1 MIINFITL
9 IVCFIVIL
17 RVNATMCFII
27 FLLVFSY
34 LILYKVLN
42 QPLSKSLYQSKE
54 ITSEF
59 LSSLQEQFED
69 IKLIKVFNLF
79 DFFSHRMDKGF
90 EKYFNANIRLTK
102 LSFIFRSS
110 DILIKMVSQVLLFSI
125 GGYQILKG
133 KLTIGLFTVL
143 SSYFINL
150 INSTKFFINLFN
162 QYIDNNVSANRL
174 LELIN
179 IPSEQI
185 GVHKINELQ
194 FIRIVNLSFRYK
206 NDNVI
211 NNFNFV
217 FSKGK
222 IYKISGENGKGKSTL
237 VSLIIG
243 LYPYE
248 YKGGIFFNDVELKSI
263 DMRHLRTE
271 VISYIGQ
278 ENLFFTG
285 SVKENLKNNN
295 PNITDKEL
303 AKLLHILPLESYE
316 HMCLDSILN
325 IEINEKRTNLS
336 GGELKKL
343 SIIRGLAKVSSLLI
357 LDEPAN
363 SLDQKSKE
371 TLKILLENIK
381 QEKVIILISHDTI
394 FDEII
399 DLEIKL

>member
-1 MIINFITL
+1 M
-9 IVCFIVIL
+9 
-17 RVNATMCFII
+17 
-27 FLLVFSY
+27 
-34 LILYKVLN
+34 
-42 QPLSKSLYQSKE
+42 
-54 ITSEF
+54 
-59 LSSLQEQFED
+59 
-69 IKLIKVFNLF
+69 
-79 DFFSHRMDKGF
+79 
-90 EKYFNANIRLTK
+90 
-102 LSFIFRSS
+102 
-110 DILIKMVSQVLLFSI
+110 
-125 GGYQILKG
+125 
-133 KLTIGLFTVL
+133 
-143 SSYFINL
+143 
-150 INSTKFFINLFN
+150 
-162 QYIDNNVSANRL
+162 SANRL

-371 TLKILLENIK
+371 ILKILLENIK

>member
-1 MIINFITL
+1 M
-9 IVCFIVIL
+9 
-17 RVNATMCFII
+17 
-27 FLLVFSY
+27 
-34 LILYKVLN
+34 
-42 QPLSKSLYQSKE
+42 
-54 ITSEF
+54 
-59 LSSLQEQFED
+59 
-69 IKLIKVFNLF
+69 
-79 DFFSHRMDKGF
+79 
-90 EKYFNANIRLTK
+90 
-102 LSFIFRSS
+102 
-110 DILIKMVSQVLLFSI
+110 
-125 GGYQILKG
+125 
-133 KLTIGLFTVL
+133 
-143 SSYFINL
+143 
-150 INSTKFFINLFN
+150 
-162 QYIDNNVSANRL
+162 SANRL

-303 AKLLHILPLESYE
+303 I
-316 HMCLDSILN
+316 
-325 IEINEKRTNLS
+325 
-336 GGELKKL
+336 
-343 SIIRGLAKVSSLLI
+343 
-357 LDEPAN
+357 
-363 SLDQKSKE
+363 
-371 TLKILLENIK
+371 
-381 QEKVIILISHDTI
+381 
-394 FDEII
+394 
-399 DLEIKL
+399 

>member
-1 MIINFITL
+1 MNCPVSIEL
-9 IVCFIVIL
+9 IVL
-17 RVNATMCFII
+17 RETPTISANSVCDNF
-27 FLLVFSY
+27 FSFR
-34 LILYKVLN
+34 
-42 QPLSKSLYQSKE
+42 
-54 ITSEF
+54 TS
-59 LSSLQEQFED
+59 
-69 IKLIKVFNLF
+69 FNLF
-79 DFFSHRMDKGF
+79 FK
-90 EKYFNANIRLTK
+90 I
-102 LSFIFRSS
+102 
-110 DILIKMVSQVLLFSI
+110 
-125 GGYQILKG
+125 
-133 KLTIGLFTVL
+133 
-143 SSYFINL
+143 
-150 INSTKFFINLFN
+150 KFFINLFN